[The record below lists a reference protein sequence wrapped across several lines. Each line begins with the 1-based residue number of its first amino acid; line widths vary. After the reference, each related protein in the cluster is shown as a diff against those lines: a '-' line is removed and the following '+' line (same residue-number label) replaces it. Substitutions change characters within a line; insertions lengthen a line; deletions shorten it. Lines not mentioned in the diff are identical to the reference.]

1 MIKKRFLGV
10 LIVLCVLSPVVF
22 AAGCEEIVFPTAL
35 GDTGLGY
42 VVRNGEVHI
51 EDYTDSTIRDT
62 VTIPD
67 DVDGVP
73 VTVIS
78 DFSVCNAE
86 TLRVINI
93 GKNVREIGAWAMTN
107 NQKLQAFNVS
117 PENEYFTSID
127 GVIYTKDLETLVA
140 YPPAK
145 GVDISDDNVVL
156 DDSAGLSYT
165 IPDGVRVIRSKA
177 FYKCGHLEEIN
188 LPDSLEVIEEKAFHY
203 CSAVKGF
210 TLPEGLIEIG
220 KDAFAYCW
228 SEDFTELPIPAS
240 VERIGEYAMYNTN
253 AIVTIYVNKTESEVA
268 ALEESGAWG
277 KKWYPTN
284 NGRERDGYELIY
296 AE

>member
-1 MIKKRFLGV
+1 MIKKRFWGV
-10 LIVLCVLSPVVF
+10 LIVLCVLSPVIF

-35 GDTGLGY
+35 GGTGLGY

-188 LPDSLEVIEEKAFHY
+188 LPDSLEIIEEKAFHY

-228 SEDFTELPIPAS
+228 SEDFTELSIPAS

-277 KKWYPTN
+277 RKWYPTN

>member
-1 MIKKRFLGV
+1 MMKKRFLGV

-228 SEDFTELPIPAS
+228 SEDFTELSIPAS

>member
-1 MIKKRFLGV
+1 MMKKRFLGV

-42 VVRNGEVHI
+42 VIRNGEVHI

-177 FYKCGHLEEIN
+177 FYKCGYLEEIN

-228 SEDFTELPIPAS
+228 SEDFTELSIPAS

-277 KKWYPTN
+277 RKWYPTN

>member
-1 MIKKRFLGV
+1 MMKKRFLGV

-177 FYKCGHLEEIN
+177 FYKCGYLEEIN
-188 LPDSLEVIEEKAFHY
+188 LPDSLEIIEEKAFHY

-228 SEDFTELPIPAS
+228 SEDFTELSIPAS

-277 KKWYPTN
+277 RKWYPTN

>member
-1 MIKKRFLGV
+1 MMKKRFLGV

-51 EDYTDSTIRDT
+51 EDYTDSTVRDT

-177 FYKCGHLEEIN
+177 FYKCGYLEEII

-228 SEDFTELPIPAS
+228 SEDFTELSIPAS

-277 KKWYPTN
+277 RKWYPTN

>member
-1 MIKKRFLGV
+1 MMKKRFLGV

-35 GDTGLGY
+35 GGTGLGY

-177 FYKCGHLEEIN
+177 FYKCGYLEEIN

-228 SEDFTELPIPAS
+228 SEDFTELSIPAS

-277 KKWYPTN
+277 RKWYPTN

>member
-1 MIKKRFLGV
+1 MMKKRFLGV
-10 LIVLCVLSPVVF
+10 LIVLCVLSPAVF

-42 VVRNGEVHI
+42 VIRNGEVHI

-165 IPDGVRVIRSKA
+165 VPDGVRVIRSKA
-177 FYKCGHLEEIN
+177 FYKCGYLEEII

-228 SEDFTELPIPAS
+228 SEDFTELSIPAS

-277 KKWYPTN
+277 RKWYPTN

>member
-1 MIKKRFLGV
+1 MMKKRFLGV

-117 PENEYFTSID
+117 PENEYYTSID
-127 GVIYTKDLETLVA
+127 GVVYTKDLETLVA

-177 FYKCGHLEEIN
+177 FYKCGYLEEIN

-228 SEDFTELPIPAS
+228 SEDFTELSIPAS

-277 KKWYPTN
+277 RKWYPTN

>member
-1 MIKKRFLGV
+1 MMKKRFLGV
-10 LIVLCVLSPVVF
+10 LIVLCVLSPVIF

-145 GVDISDDNVVL
+145 GVDVSDDNVVL

-177 FYKCGHLEEIN
+177 FYKCGYLEEIN
-188 LPDSLEVIEEKAFHY
+188 LPDSLEIIEEKAFHY

-228 SEDFTELPIPAS
+228 SEDFTELSIPAS

-277 KKWYPTN
+277 RKWYPTN

>member
-1 MIKKRFLGV
+1 MMKKRFLGV

-188 LPDSLEVIEEKAFHY
+188 LPDSLEIIEEKAFHY

-228 SEDFTELPIPAS
+228 SEDFTELSIPAS

>member
-1 MIKKRFLGV
+1 M
-10 LIVLCVLSPVVF
+10 
-22 AAGCEEIVFPTAL
+22 
-35 GDTGLGY
+35 
-42 VVRNGEVHI
+42 
-51 EDYTDSTIRDT
+51 
-62 VTIPD
+62 
-67 DVDGVP
+67 VP

-177 FYKCGHLEEIN
+177 FYKCGYLEEIN

-228 SEDFTELPIPAS
+228 SEDFTELSIPAS

-277 KKWYPTN
+277 RKWYPTN

>member
-1 MIKKRFLGV
+1 MMKKRFLGV

-177 FYKCGHLEEIN
+177 FYKCGYLEEIN

-228 SEDFTELPIPAS
+228 SEDFTELSIPAS

-277 KKWYPTN
+277 RKWYPTN

>member
-1 MIKKRFLGV
+1 MMKKRFLGV
-10 LIVLCVLSPVVF
+10 LIAICVLSAAVL

-42 VVRNGEVHI
+42 IVRNGEVHI

-228 SEDFTELPIPAS
+228 SEDFTELSIPAS

-277 KKWYPTN
+277 RKWYPTN